1 MANWKPLKA
10 LCLTRNKRFN
20 CSFSV
25 QVHLIEGLPLS
36 FNDFSLCVHWKRRG
50 ALLVTPP
57 AKVIQ
62 GVAEFQDILTRN
74 CSIHGSRSGPHNSAK
89 YEAKH
94 FMLLLSLVP
103 QDLIWGSTGWISQ
116 GCSLS
121 HWKSLNRRKTLGNGL
136 QVLYYQELQ
145 GVQ

>member
-1 MANWKPLKA
+1 MKA
-10 LCLTRNKRFN
+10 LCLNRNKRFN

-89 YEAKH
+89 YEVKH
-94 FMLLLSLVP
+94 FMLYASFLGAPGLDLGKHRVDLTRLLPL
-103 QDLIWGSTGWISQ
+103 
-116 GCSLS
+116 
-121 HWKSLNRRKTLGNGL
+121 TLE
-136 QVLYYQELQ
+136 ELE
-145 GVQ
+145 